1 MEPSPR
7 STNGVVLAVGPHL
20 SESTNTNTFRR
31 KSSVVSFNDT
41 LLFHR

>member
-20 SESTNTNTFRR
+20 SESTNRTSGR

>member
-20 SESTNTNTFRR
+20 NESTNRR

>member
-20 SESTNTNTFRR
+20 NESTNSTSRR

-41 LLFHR
+41 LLFHW